1 MKGENQKCPCY
12 AGRCGVC
19 ALIFVCLPSSTSV
32 LEREYSI
39 VPPTTRLPEEYSP
52 LAFSILILIY
62 ASRSAVVSLAP
73 RSQHS
78 DFVHE
83 SYGDGCAVVSFLRKT
98 SCSFD
103 LLPHL
108 VMRLISRF
116 AAAWRFDGEVRGG
129 NDLDCLCLAGMRRR
143 RRRGRVERARD
154 RRRGAKAGAEDAS
167 GLRTRGRIQNNAHG
181 VLLSVSIRGFH
192 SSLWPHRQTSR

>member
-1 MKGENQKCPCY
+1 MSMLCWSM
-12 AGRCGVC
+12 RVC

-39 VPPTTRLPEEYSP
+39 VPPTTRLPEDYSP
-52 LAFSILILIY
+52 LA
-62 ASRSAVVSLAP
+62 AVVSLAP

-129 NDLDCLCLAGMRRR
+129 DDFGCLCLTGMRRR
-143 RRRGRVERARD
+143 RRGRGRVET
-154 RRRGAKAGAEDAS
+154 KAGVENAS
-167 GLRTRGRIQNNAHG
+167 ELTTRGRIQYNAH
-181 VLLSVSIRGFH
+181 
-192 SSLWPHRQTSR
+192 